1 MNLESL
7 RLSTIWDNLLNPFT
21 NKEGIFDNNGKFGR
35 LHNGS
40 NHVNNPSIP
49 PYYGEIPY
57 SGRMVVLGYYGE
69 IAIILFLKLQG
80 TFAEIQSTKNN
91 KNKMKTK
98 LINRI
103 TITSLTLMI
112 VFFCQNVSHH

>member
-21 NKEGIFDNNGKFGR
+21 NKEGIFDMAAVEFGR
-35 LHNGS
+35 LHNSS

-57 SGRMVVLGYYGE
+57 SGRMVVLGYYGGNSDNP
-69 IAIILFLKLQG
+69 IF
-80 TFAEIQSTKNN
+80 
-91 KNKMKTK
+91 KTTGHFRGDSK
-98 LINRI
+98 YEK
-103 TITSLTLMI
+103 
-112 VFFCQNVSHH
+112 Q